1 MSEETTA
8 AQKKGLWGMSR
19 PMLVEQ
25 SLQFSVPLLDTFFL
39 SRISDSAASAA
50 GAMAPVLFF
59 CGNMLWATIFA
70 GAAVASQRLGAGNL
84 ARTNATIGTYA
95 VWALCSSLLL
105 TALLS
110 WATPYITE
118 LMGLPGQIQKNANI
132 YMSIMCWLMVV
143 WAFKGIFQSVLNL
156 YGKPQWNMYANIV
169 YFVANVTGNAIVI
182 FGLLGFPKMG
192 IEGVAW
198 ASVVGSSMGVIV
210 SGLAVFLRLKLELH
224 WLNIK
229 QEFKNAS
236 KNIGRIAVPNLIEPL
251 SFDINM
257 IVLNGMAASLGAAA
271 LAAKVYT
278 FNTFMLGLITS
289 VALRMATEVLICQ
302 KVGAHQYDQAI
313 QQMKQSLKVALW
325 GSGAVVV
332 ILFALHQPI
341 MNMYS
346 DNEVVLGAAMWMFL
360 LAALSEP
367 PRTINI
373 MVGGVLRA
381 TGDGYLISIVGPL
394 FTWLVALPVAYFMAF
409 TLGWGIYGIMAS
421 AILDET
427 VRAVFYLYRWRQGH
441 WQNSHVSAREQR
453 KAEQLASQTK

>member
-1 MSEETTA
+1 MSEKTA
-8 AQKKGLWGMSR
+8 AQKKGLWGMAR

-25 SLQFSVPLLDTFFL
+25 GLQFSVPLLDTFFL
-39 SRISDSAASAA
+39 SRISDTAASAA
-50 GAMAPVLFF
+50 GVMAPVLFF
-59 CGNMLWATIFA
+59 CGNFLWATIVA
-70 GAAVASQRLGAGNL
+70 GAAVANQRLGAGNTE
-84 ARTNATIGTYA
+84 RTNATIGTYLIWA
-95 VWALCSSLLL
+95 VLSSLVL
-105 TALLS
+105 TGALYL
-110 WATPYITE
+110 AAPLVTE
-118 LMGLPGQIQKNANI
+118 LMGLPEQVQISANL

-169 YFVANVTGNAIVI
+169 YFVANIVGNAIVV
-182 FGLLGFPKMG
+182 FGLFGFPKMG

-198 ASVVGSSMGVIV
+198 ASVIGSSMGVIV
-210 SGLAVFLRLKLELH
+210 SGLAVFLRLKLALH
-224 WLNIK
+224 WLHIK

-236 KNIGRIAVPNLIEPL
+236 KNIGRIAVPNMLEPL

-257 IVLNGMAASLGAAA
+257 IVLNAMAASLGAAA

-302 KVGAHQYDQAI
+302 KVGANQYNQAI
-313 QQMKQSLKVALW
+313 KQMKHSLKIALW
-325 GSGAVVV
+325 GSGIVAL
-332 ILFALHQPI
+332 ILFSLHKPI

-346 DNEVVLGAAMWMFL
+346 DNDIVLGAAMWMFL

-367 PRTINI
+367 ARTVNI

-394 FTWLVALPVAYFMAF
+394 FTWIVALPAAYLMAF
-409 TLGWGIYGIMAS
+409 ILGWGIYGIMAS
-421 AILDET
+421 AILDES
-427 VRAVFYLYRWRQGH
+427 VRAAFYWYRWKQGH
-441 WQNSHVSAREQR
+441 WQHSHVGAREQR
-453 KAEQLASQTK
+453 NI

>member
-1 MSEETTA
+1 MSDTTA
-8 AQKKGLWGMSR
+8 AQQKGLWGMSR

-39 SRISDSAASAA
+39 SRVSDSAASAA
-50 GAMAPVLFF
+50 GAMTPVLFF
-59 CGNMLWATIFA
+59 CGNVLWATIFA
-70 GAAVASQRLGAGNL
+70 GAGVASQRLGAGNKE
-84 ARTNATIGTYA
+84 RTNATIVIYSIWA
-95 VWALCSSLLL
+95 VLIGLLL
-105 TALLS
+105 TGLLS
-110 WATPYITE
+110 WAVPYITA
-118 LMGLPGQIQKNANI
+118 LMGLPGEVQQNANL

-143 WAFKGIFQSVLNL
+143 WSFKGIFQSVLNI

-169 YFVANVTGNAIVI
+169 YFIANVVGNAVVI
-182 FGLLGFPKMG
+182 YGLFGFPKMG

-210 SGLAVFLRLKLELH
+210 SGLAVFLRLKLEVR
-224 WLNIK
+224 WQQIK
-229 QEFKNAS
+229 QEFNNAS
-236 KNIGRIAVPNLIEPL
+236 KHIGRIAVPNMMEPL

-257 IVLNGMAASLGAAA
+257 TVLNSMAASLGAAA

-302 KVGAHQYDQAI
+302 KVGANQYEQAI
-313 QQMKQSLKVALW
+313 QQMKQSLKAALW

-332 ILFALHQPI
+332 VLFAFHQPI
-341 MNMYS
+341 MDMYS
-346 DNEVVLGAAMWMFL
+346 DDEVVLAGAIWMFL
-360 LAALSEP
+360 LAAVSEP

-394 FTWLVALPVAYFMAF
+394 FTWLVALPAAYFMAF
-409 TLGWGIYGIMAS
+409 ILGWGVYGIMAS
-421 AILDET
+421 AILDEA
-427 VRAVFYLYRWRQGH
+427 VRATFYWYRWQQGH
-441 WQNSHVSAREQR
+441 WQHSHVGARELR
-453 KAEQLASQTK
+453 KAAKQQAAS